1 MNANERPNVLLIM
14 TDAQRR
20 DTLGCYGNRLV
31 RTPAIDSLAAE
42 GVRFAEWHVPN
53 PLCMGVRASL
63 MTGHYPSSH
72 GVAHQR
78 HEPRRRAAGD
88 RRAAR

>member
-72 GVAHQR
+72 GVRTNGMNLGDA
-78 HEPRRRAAGD
+78 PPAIAGLLV
-88 RRAAR
+88 